1 MVVDVEFCRL
11 LTWKERGGA
20 RLACCPCI
28 WWVYLS
34 HPFIGLIGIYEPW
47 LLFLFQDGYCY
58 ALDDMSMVDSRYNY
72 TCLVSLFDDRM
83 VWLKW
88 GCFWDVRHS
97 THLADLT
104 FLVSPFG
111 YWFMLW
117 CIVMIMHLII
127 CTSESHCIL
136 ILASL
141 WQSWFSALALSA
153 NSTCFMSTGV
163 ILMEDNVLLW
173 CQCLGFG
180 LGIGSFTCRFLWP
193 IDCWFNILYWCWSHR
208 LQNLWHSP
216 CWPFWP

>member
-58 ALDDMSMVDSRYNY
+58 ALDILSMVDSHYNY

-88 GCFWDVRHS
+88 GCF
-97 THLADLT
+97 HLSSWFDFSCVSFWLLIHALMHCHDYAFDNLHKWKPLHLNFG
-104 FLVSPFG
+104 FLVA
-111 YWFMLW
+111 
-117 CIVMIMHLII
+117 VMIL
-127 CTSESHCIL
+127 C
-136 ILASL
+136 
-141 WQSWFSALALSA
+141 FS
-153 NSTCFMSTGV
+153 
-163 ILMEDNVLLW
+163 IE
-173 CQCLGFG
+173 
-180 LGIGSFTCRFLWP
+180 R
-193 IDCWFNILYWCWSHR
+193 
-208 LQNLWHSP
+208 
-216 CWPFWP
+216 